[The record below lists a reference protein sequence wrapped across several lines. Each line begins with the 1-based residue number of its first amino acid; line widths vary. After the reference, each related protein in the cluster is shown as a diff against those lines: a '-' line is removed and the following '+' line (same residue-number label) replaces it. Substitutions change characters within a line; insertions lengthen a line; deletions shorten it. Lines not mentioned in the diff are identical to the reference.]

1 MFGKVFSILLLSV
14 LVLLMPLTGMAEETA
29 DKENQTQQWG
39 VMLGLFTRHVS
50 PSKNTNDDTK
60 LLGLSYSDWV
70 VQTFS
75 NSHHKRSFFG
85 GKRFHTKKLGHPRNQ
100 NFFIQGNLYTG
111 LLHGYGD
118 RFPNIGGI
126 TPVALPTVGF
136 GYKKTAIEVLYVPTP
151 SGGVFTSFFT
161 FRF

>member
-14 LVLLMPLTGMAEETA
+14 LILLMPLTGMAEETEH
-29 DKENQTQQWG
+29 KENQTQQWG
-39 VMLGLFTRHVS
+39 IMLGLFTRHVS
-50 PSKNTNDDTK
+50 PSKNTNDDTE

-75 NSHHKRSFFG
+75 NSYHERSFFG
-85 GKRFHTKKLGHPRNQ
+85 GKRFHTKKMGHPRNQ
-100 NFFIQGNLYTG
+100 NFFIQGNLYAG
-111 LLHGYGD
+111 LLQGYGD
-118 RFPNIGGI
+118 RFPNFDGI
-126 TPVALPTVGF
+126 TPVVMPTVGF

-151 SGGVFTSFFT
+151 SGGVFTSVFT